1 MLHGKGSSNS
11 QRAGRESMEDRQ
23 FYLFTVVQIVV
34 ICALLWFI
42 FTMPGPWDWQRSLGT
57 ALLLAG
63 VAGIAVARYQ
73 LGKSFAIK
81 AEAHHLVTHGV
92 YSKIRNPIYVF
103 GTVLITGFVLL
114 IHRPVL
120 WLLVPAVIIMQTLRA
135 HREARILEAA
145 FGDAYR
151 EYRRKTWF

>member
-1 MLHGKGSSNS
+1 
-11 QRAGRESMEDRQ
+11 MEDRQ

-120 WLLVPAVIIMQTLRA
+120 WLLVPAVIIMQTARA
-135 HREARILEAA
+135 RREARVLEAA

-151 EYRRKTWF
+151 EYRCKTWF

>member
-1 MLHGKGSSNS
+1 M
-11 QRAGRESMEDRQ
+11 ESRQ

-34 ICALLWFI
+34 ICVLLRFI

-57 ALLLAG
+57 ALLIAG
-63 VAGIAVARYQ
+63 VVGIVVARYQ

-81 AEAHHLVTHGV
+81 AEAHQLVTHGI

-114 IHRPVL
+114 IHRPML

-135 HREARILEAA
+135 HREARVLEAA

>member
-1 MLHGKGSSNS
+1 
-11 QRAGRESMEDRQ
+11 
-23 FYLFTVVQIVV
+23 
-34 ICALLWFI
+34 
-42 FTMPGPWDWQRSLGT
+42 MPGPGDWQRSLGP
-57 ALLLAG
+57 ALLVAG
-63 VAGIAVARYQ
+63 VVGIAVARYQ
-73 LGKSFAIK
+73 LGRSFAIK
-81 AEAHHLVTHGV
+81 AEAHQLVTHGV

-120 WLLVPAVIIMQTLRA
+120 WLLVPAVIILQTLRA
-135 HREARILEAA
+135 HREARVLEAA